1 MVRQNRILY
10 LYGIQILIL
19 ALGFDHL
26 FWEEAMDKGYYEFL
40 VKGKPNMGAKAGKV
54 ILFILA
60 VLCLVAALLFGSP
73 ILIVLTVAFGG
84 AAYFISGYTDVE
96 YEYLYLEKE
105 LSVDRVY
112 NKERRKHA
120 ESFKMDKV
128 QIFAPEKS
136 SKLDNYSNVT
146 GMKVTD
152 YSCPD
157 ETNGLKRFVMIYEG
171 GRKILFTLDQDMIK
185 AFKNTTPRNFSEY

>member
-1 MVRQNRILY
+1 
-10 LYGIQILIL
+10 
-19 ALGFDHL
+19 
-26 FWEEAMDKGYYEFL
+26 MDKGYYEFL
-40 VKGKPNMGAKAGKV
+40 VKGKPNTGAKIGKV
-54 ILFILA
+54 IFFLLAILT
-60 VLCLVAALLFGSP
+60 LLAALLFGSP
-73 ILIVLTVAFGG
+73 ILIVVTIAFGIG
-84 AAYFISGYTDVE
+84 AYFTSGYTDVE
-96 YEYLYLEKE
+96 YEYLYLDKE
-105 LSVDRVY
+105 LSVDKVF

-120 ESFKMDKV
+120 DTFKMDKV

-157 ETNGLKRFVMIYEG
+157 EANGLKRFVMVYEG